1 MCTRCTPEHQPSSK
15 DITFRCSLLLFF
27 PLTSPS
33 SHLQIIVLGKHPIMI
48 DTQCIATSSTPEL
61 FLFEPLLLV
70 VAVLPLHPFHST
82 STAGALM
89 EAIGTSVDDGL
100 WLALVQELSV
110 SLFMYYHLCSGDGG
124 IVGNFCGQDSLLAI
138 TRAAFL
144 QSSVLCWRIRWISR
158 AASTSRT
165 THFTRA
171 APIRSLLLF
180 VAMNS

>member
-1 MCTRCTPEHQPSSK
+1 MYTRCTPEHHPSSK

-27 PLTSPS
+27 PLTS

-70 VAVLPLHPFHST
+70 VAVLPLHPLHST
-82 STAGALM
+82 CTTGALM
-89 EAIGTSVDDGL
+89 EAIGTRFNDGL
-100 WLALVQELSV
+100 WWLALVQEV
-110 SLFMYYHLCSGDGG
+110 YVRLFMHYHLRSGDGD
-124 IVGNFCGQDSLLAI
+124 IVDTFCGQDSLSAI

-144 QSSVLCWRIRWISR
+144 QSSVLCWWIRWISR
-158 AASTSRT
+158 AASTSRA
-165 THFTRA
+165 THFIRA
-171 APIRSLLLF
+171 APIRSFLLF